1 MYPLLRVGII
11 QEDTKHRIPVEG
23 KNKMIL
29 LLLESLGYGLLHG
42 LLPDEHTWPI
52 TFSYA
57 IGNATG
63 KQGVRS
69 GFYFS
74 LAFTIQRAIAS
85 ELAYLFLAPWLTKEA
100 LNPVIDLV
108 VGLVMAIAGVVVLRK
123 KKYLHF
129 HLLGHHHEQTETVE
143 RDPSILSLLRPSH
156 EHSDPESIPPKWAM
170 IHGFIAGFGFG
181 PFALFIY
188 TTAAPHMSSP
198 WTGFLPGLLFGIGTM
213 IMLMLLGGIFGSAIR
228 LTKRFNEEEIRAI
241 GFNTASWT
249 LLLGGSVFGVGGLYG
264 LIQGVSGHPVDIGN
278 ILVATIMI
286 GVALPVLVYSTWK
299 VVHCRKINTR
309 PLTEG

>member
-1 MYPLLRVGII
+1 M
-11 QEDTKHRIPVEG
+11 KG
-23 KNKMIL
+23 KDDMIL

-57 IGNATG
+57 IGNASG
-63 KQGVRS
+63 RQGVRS

-85 ELAYLFLAPWLTKEA
+85 ELSYLFLAPWLTRDSM
-100 LNPVIDLV
+100 NPIIDLV
-108 VGLVMAIAGVVVLRK
+108 VGTVMAIAGWVVLRK
-123 KKYLHF
+123 NRYPHL
-129 HLLGHHHEQTETVE
+129 HLLGHHHEQSETVE
-143 RDPSILSLLRPSH
+143 RDTSILSFLKPSH
-156 EHSDPESIPPKWAM
+156 KQSDPESIPPRWAM

-198 WTGFLPGLLFGIGTM
+198 WTGFLPGLLFGMGTM
-213 IMLMLLGGIFGSAIR
+213 IMLMILGGLFGSTLR
-228 LTKRFNEEEIRAI
+228 LTKRFNEGEIRAI

-249 LLLGGSVFGVGGLYG
+249 LLLGGAVFAFGGLYG
-264 LIQGVSGHPVDIGN
+264 FAQDASGHPVDIGN
-278 ILVATIMI
+278 ILVAIIML
-286 GVALPVLVYSTWK
+286 GVAIPVLAYSIWK
-299 VVHCRKINTR
+299 VVHCQKIGIQ
-309 PLTEG
+309 PLKDS